1 MRQRFEFKGHKV
13 LLTGATRGIGREL
26 VNRLAARGA
35 QVLAIARDPAA
46 VAQLVAENPAVLDGM
61 AADLGET
68 GAVQAVAGWV
78 KDRHP
83 DTSVVINNA
92 AIMHRGALTDT
103 AQDYLEAISTE
114 IAVNLRAPLALS
126 VALLPVLRRQNSA
139 AIVNVTSGLAIAPR
153 PDAAVYCA
161 TKAGL
166 RSFTRALRDQC
177 RHAGYPIQVT
187 EVVMTLVDTGLT
199 APVAT
204 RKYPP
209 GRAAADLIR
218 GVEAGLEEVWVEKA
232 KALRVVH
239 RLSPKL
245 AYRIM
250 RAR

>member
-1 MRQRFEFKGHKV
+1 MRQGFEFNMRKV
-13 LLTGATRGIGREL
+13 LLTGATRGIGRAL
-26 VNRLAARGA
+26 VDQLAARGA
-35 QVLAIARDPAA
+35 QVLAVGRDPST
-46 VAQLVAENPAVLDGM
+46 VAQLVQECPAVLDGL
-61 AADLGET
+61 AADLSEIS
-68 GAVQAVAGWV
+68 AVQSVADWV

-92 AIMHRGALTDT
+92 AIMHRCSLTDPD
-103 AQDYLEAISTE
+103 QDYLDMIATE

-126 VALLPVLRRQNSA
+126 VALLPILNRQDSA
-139 AIVNVTSGLAIAPR
+139 AIVNVTTGLAIAPR

-177 RHAGYPIQVT
+177 RQAGISIQLT
-187 EVVMTLVDTGLT
+187 EVVMTLVDTELT
-199 APVAT
+199 APVMT

-209 GRAAADLIR
+209 KRAAADLIR

-232 KALRVVH
+232 KMLRLVY
-239 RLSPKL
+239 RLSPTL

-250 RAR
+250 RTR